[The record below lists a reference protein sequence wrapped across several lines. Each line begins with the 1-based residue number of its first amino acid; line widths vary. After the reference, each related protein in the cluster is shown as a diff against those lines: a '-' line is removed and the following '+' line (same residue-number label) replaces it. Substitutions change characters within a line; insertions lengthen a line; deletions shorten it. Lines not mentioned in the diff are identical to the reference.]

1 MILNE
6 DFKFRDDLYEE
17 EKTLPIELLSEPYK
31 GIVLRYN
38 QVAVKE
44 QVDGTAKMQF
54 DYDLLE
60 MGSHIETALRKDQKF
75 TEYTGLVL
83 NAMILEILEEGKQD
97 NDQDDV
103 LRRTRD
109 W

>member
-6 DFKFRDDLYEE
+6 DYKFRDDLYEE

-75 TEYTGLVL
+75 TEYAGLVL
-83 NAMILEILEEGKQD
+83 NAMILEILEEGKEN

-109 W
+109 

>member
-75 TEYTGLVL
+75 TEYAGLVL

-97 NDQDDV
+97 NGQDEI
-103 LRRTRD
+103 LRRTSD
-109 W
+109 